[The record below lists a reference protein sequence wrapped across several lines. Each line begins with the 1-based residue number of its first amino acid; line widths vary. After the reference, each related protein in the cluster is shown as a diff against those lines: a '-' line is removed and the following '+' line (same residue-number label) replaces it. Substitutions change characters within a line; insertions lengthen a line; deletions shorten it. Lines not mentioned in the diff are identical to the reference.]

1 MHDYPHRP
9 TLVRLLRAAVAPSGP
24 LMRCDE
30 HPHGASLTAHLL
42 PRDASSLERALA
54 DFQSTDEL
62 VQATAVSRFTDEV
75 EAFLHALVKSSSSSP
90 GDEASAPPAPVSR
103 PTDSLVP
110 GPSAIEKSTVELPPP
125 SVPTPTP
132 REEVDLF
139 ARRRPGARLG

>member
-9 TLVRLLRAAVAPSGP
+9 TLVRLLRAAVAPDGP

-42 PRDASSLERALA
+42 PRDAYSLERALVE
-54 DFQSTDEL
+54 FRSTDEL
-62 VQATAVSRFTDEV
+62 EQATAVSHLTNEV
-75 EAFLHALVKSSSSSP
+75 EAFLHALVKSTPSSP
-90 GDEASAPPAPVSR
+90 GDEASALPAPVPP

-110 GPSAIEKSTVELPPP
+110 GPPAIEKSTVELPAP

-132 REEVDLF
+132 REAGDLF